1 MILEAKD
8 ESAVANRAWFEKRWR
23 LVQDALTQLEARL
36 RAFYTQHN
44 GAKLA
49 FVGQIAREHVGNEK
63 ALNQKLR
70 AAYQTD
76 LGLGA
81 GGSAGVQVLQMAPP
95 DCQLCEDTVATLF
108 CKQCQENFCQEV
120 ACSLPLQACS
130 SCVHQLPLRSP
141 LPAIIICVQ
150 HPDAL
155 FLRSASMRSTILESA
170 RGTKFCRWR
179 RAPRAA
185 LKSRKQQ

>member
-1 MILEAKD
+1 ASCHGLRGGEPAGAR
-8 ESAVANRAWFEKRWR
+8 SAAEGVA
-23 LVQDALTQLEARL
+23 
-36 RAFYTQHN
+36 
-44 GAKLA
+44 
-49 FVGQIAREHVGNEK
+49 
-63 ALNQKLR
+63 
-70 AAYQTD
+70 AATAAD
-76 LGLGA
+76 SA
-81 GGSAGVQVLQMAPP
+81 GGCANVQVLQMAPP

-141 LPAIIICVQ
+141 LPAIIICAQ
-150 HPDAL
+150 HTDAL
-155 FLRSASMRSTILESA
+155 FLRSASMRSTILGSA

>member
-1 MILEAKD
+1 MLWKKHYIGDRAFFRKTGVNPDTGQAWSPAEKDASIRLWLPSVAVILEAKD
-8 ESAVANRAWFEKRWR
+8 ESAVADLAWFEARWR

-49 FVGQIAREHVGNEK
+49 DVGQIAREHVGNEK

-130 SCVHQLPLRSP
+130 SCVH
-141 LPAIIICVQ
+141 
-150 HPDAL
+150 
-155 FLRSASMRSTILESA
+155 
-170 RGTKFCRWR
+170 
-179 RAPRAA
+179 
-185 LKSRKQQ
+185 